1 MLKILYVIQHNL
13 KTFSYLLQRYLR
25 ESNIHSGF
33 LNSLFIM
40 TNLIKK
46 AANALRTANYC
57 IARAELYLNEA
68 KCHNEK

>member
-1 MLKILYVIQHNL
+1 
-13 KTFSYLLQRYLR
+13 
-25 ESNIHSGF
+25 
-33 LNSLFIM
+33 M